1 MCVRRPYVVLGCI
14 VSAVVL
20 LIGVHVQAEK
30 RQTQS
35 IVGAEVKG
43 LAPVSDEILQVNL
56 PRAEEA
62 DLYNGLHLMV
72 LEDRRVPVVSFQMIL
87 IGAGGYYDPPDHA
100 GLASFT
106 ASLLREGTETLSSV
120 EIAEAL
126 ETLASRLTISTDMS

>member
-1 MCVRRPYVVLGCI
+1 MCIRDRL
-14 VSAVVL
+14 
-20 LIGVHVQAEK
+20 
-30 RQTQS
+30 QTQS

-62 DLYNGLHLMV
+62 DLDNGLHLMV
-72 LEDRRVPVVSFQMIL
+72 LEDRRVPIVSFQMIL

-106 ASLLREGTETLSSV
+106 ASLLREGTENLSSV

-126 ETLASRLTISTDMS
+126 ETHASRLAISTDMSLQATSMLSLIHI